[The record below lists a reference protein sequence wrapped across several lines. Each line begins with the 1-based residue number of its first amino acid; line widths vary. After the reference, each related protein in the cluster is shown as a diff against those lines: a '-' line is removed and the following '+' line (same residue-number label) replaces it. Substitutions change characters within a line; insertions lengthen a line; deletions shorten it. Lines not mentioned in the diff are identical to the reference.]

1 MTKAEHF
8 RKKGTSIL
16 RDKPDGIGDFLNDS
30 SLRDENTHLHSSTEP
45 QFHKINV
52 PKEEL
57 GRLHVQIRKGLMDKL
72 MEIVYKRKA
81 NPKTK
86 KKNATQRAII
96 EEALEM
102 LFDTMAPDSSPAES
116 RGNNFDIENN
126 WGKPENV
133 SE

>member
-30 SLRDENTHLHSSTEP
+30 SPRDGNAHFHISTEP
-45 QFHKINV
+45 QFHKIKV

-57 GRLHVQIRKGLMDKL
+57 GRLHVQIRKDLTDKL

-81 NPKTK
+81 DPRTK

-102 LFDTMAPDSSPAES
+102 LFNKMAPDSSPAES
-116 RGNNFDIENN
+116 RGNNFNIENN
-126 WGKPENV
+126 WGKPEND